1 MLVLDHTGKWG
12 ADEKK
17 KYAMN
22 EAEEKSK
29 KQHTSFSS
37 WSSSAAFN
45 IITMNIK
52 PSRKKKKTLLVS
64 RQINTDIRTCG
75 GPAGGWKG
83 WDCFFFFYFT
93 FNRE

>member
-1 MLVLDHTGKWG
+1 M
-12 ADEKK
+12 KK
-17 KYAMN
+17 KYAKN

-29 KQHTSFSS
+29 KQHTSSPS

-45 IITMNIK
+45 IITMIIK
-52 PSRKKKKTLLVS
+52 PSRKKKTLLVS

-83 WDCFFFFYFT
+83 GDCFYLTFFGSRT
-93 FNRE
+93 